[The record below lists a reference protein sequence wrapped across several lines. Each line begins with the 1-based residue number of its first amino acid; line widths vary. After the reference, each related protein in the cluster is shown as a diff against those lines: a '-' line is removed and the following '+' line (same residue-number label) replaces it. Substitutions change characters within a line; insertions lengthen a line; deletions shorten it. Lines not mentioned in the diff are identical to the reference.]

1 MKNITLSAKDELIE
15 RAREVAN
22 QRKSTLNALFR
33 EWLADLVRQQ
43 DRETK
48 LRELD
53 VRLGYANSGGKFT
66 REEMN
71 ER

>member
-1 MKNITLSAKDELIE
+1 MKNITLSAREELIE
-15 RAREVAN
+15 RARGVAN

-33 EWLADLVRQQ
+33 EWLEDLVRQQ
-43 DRETK
+43 DREAK

-53 VRLGYANSGGKFT
+53 VRLGYANSGGKFS